1 MKRVLSVF
9 LIVLVGVTSGAG
21 QSRLA
26 QQFSDTFAKVVEKVN
41 PAVVTITSE
50 KIIKRDGR
58 RFRHPFEEYFG
69 DDFFKYYF
77 DAPEGERRSKI
88 LGSGVIVD
96 AEKGFILTNNH
107 VVEGADE
114 ITILLIDEREF
125 SAEVIGTDP
134 QSDVAILKIEA
145 GDLVQAELGDSDELR
160 VGEWV
165 LAIGSPFSR
174 NLSHTV
180 TAGIVSAKGR
190 SRVLGGIDYQDFI
203 QTDAAINP
211 GNSGGALVNLDG
223 ELVGINTAIATG
235 GFSRGNVGVGFT
247 IPINLAK
254 NVMDDLVAE
263 GRVIRSWLGV
273 FIQDVD
279 DGIAKAFG
287 LSDRQGAVVTEV
299 VEDSP
304 ADEAGIKVKDVI
316 VTVDGTKIRDS
327 SHLKNV
333 VSSSRPGTRSEVEV
347 VRRKRHRTIRVDLAE
362 LPQEDAVFASRERV
376 TPTLGLNVEDVS
388 KALARRFQID
398 EDESGA
404 VVVEVLANSVAAKAG
419 IQRGDIIKRVG
430 DEEVDSA
437 RDFRKAVGDVEDGA
451 ILFLVKRRGGSLFIP
466 VENM

>member
-77 DAPEGERRSKI
+77 DAPEGERRSKV

-404 VVVEVLANSVAAKAG
+404 VVVEVLPNSVAAKAG

>member
-125 SAEVIGTDP
+125 SAEVVGTDP

-404 VVVEVLANSVAAKAG
+404 VVVEVLPNSVAAKAG

>member
-125 SAEVIGTDP
+125 SAEVVGTDP

-333 VSSSRPGTRSEVEV
+333 VSSSRPGRRSEVEV

-404 VVVEVLANSVAAKAG
+404 VVVEVLPNSVAAKAG